1 MKVFAIKDRLID
13 YFMQPFVAHDEKGV
27 MAAIANVINTEPYK
41 DAIAQAPHHFEIWRL
56 GEVDENGHLHTSKE
70 LIAGCESLI
79 RPPVDAGRSLESRE
93 IAGQVQRTPQG
104 ANGAGGT
111 SQRVIED
118 GASAEV
124 YPGKNPRRTTPG
136 VPPGA

>member
-41 DAIAQAPHHFEIWRL
+41 DAISQAPHHFEIWRL
-56 GEVDENGHLHTSKE
+56 GEIDEDGHLHTSKE

-79 RPPVDAGRSLESRE
+79 RGDQRRSLESRE
-93 IAGQVQRTPQG
+93 ITGQLPGTPQ
-104 ANGAGGT
+104 APNGAPRA
-111 SQRVIED
+111 SQRHTED

-124 YPGKNPRRTTPG
+124 AYGKETRGPAPG